1 MTRQVIWQPLVSPIV
16 EIHIPCPQTITE
28 YYAKLA
34 KLPQHIAMYGKVC
47 KNSTEELI
55 DPSDEFPT
63 PHEEKSEGKMS
74 GVSICSKNPTFS

>member
-47 KNSTEELI
+47 KNSTGELI
-55 DPSDEFPT
+55 DPLDESPPP
-63 PHEEKSEGKMS
+63 PHEEKNEGKRS
-74 GVSICSKNPTFS
+74 GVSICS